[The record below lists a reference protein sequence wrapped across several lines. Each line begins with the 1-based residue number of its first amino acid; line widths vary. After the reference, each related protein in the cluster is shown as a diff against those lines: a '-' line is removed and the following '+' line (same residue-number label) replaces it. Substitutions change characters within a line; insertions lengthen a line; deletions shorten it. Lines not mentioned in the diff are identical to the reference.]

1 MAVSRKGGVWSAVTT
16 EAGKHYLRQGTYSSN
31 RHVARHGTA
40 VAVPVLGKES
50 PVSGRSAA
58 VSSKRTG
65 TRVSRSVRVGKVDE
79 RAEDLVARVVQAGGV
94 LEIDAEDYGTDYKGL
109 CKAAKQAPNLPFGKQ
124 LRVRKAGPW
133 WADGCEIY
141 FDEDFAAR
149 VVTRPVPVPQRVAT
163 YHPAVAAYRADSG
176 RHEVSKDSL
185 GRASRILQ
193 ALADEAVRRGYTVNA
208 VEKQADQYPSARIGA
223 LTDGQLWFVIDE
235 FSYRLRIR
243 EQGTRGR
250 RTVSSWPQRARMPLW
265 QQDQKSSLLPIAELR
280 ITLEKGSRRE
290 GRQAEFRDAKRAT
303 LEEQLPDVLR
313 ELEIRAA
320 EDSWRRLQEQRQ
332 AQDKSRHWERVMDQ
346 ARHDFRQAQLAAV
359 LREQLKNWRLGQE
372 LDAYLAAMEASIPGI
387 VGERQQMAATEWLT
401 WAREYRRSVDPLANP
416 LAMLTV
422 PEPTP
427 EDLKPFLQG
436 WNPYGPG
443 K

>member
-1 MAVSRKGGVWSAVTT
+1 MSFPTGYVSASKVPEAVEPCPPGLNGLGCHFGSRTRSPRCCR
-16 EAGKHYLRQGTYSSN
+16 LRNCGS
-31 RHVARHGTA
+31 
-40 VAVPVLGKES
+40 L
-50 PVSGRSAA
+50 
-58 VSSKRTG
+58 SKRAVG
-65 TRVSRSVRVGKVDE
+65 ARGGRLSSGMPSGPRWRSSCPMSYANWR
-79 RAEDLVARVVQAGGV
+79 
-94 LEIDAEDYGTDYKGL
+94 
-109 CKAAKQAPNLPFGKQ
+109 
-124 LRVRKAGPW
+124 
-133 WADGCEIY
+133 
-141 FDEDFAAR
+141 
-149 VVTRPVPVPQRVAT
+149 
-163 YHPAVAAYRADSG
+163 SG
-176 RHEVSKDSL
+176 
-185 GRASRILQ
+185 
-193 ALADEAVRRGYTVNA
+193 
-208 VEKQADQYPSARIGA
+208 
-223 LTDGQLWFVIDE
+223 
-235 FSYRLRIR
+235 
-243 EQGTRGR
+243 
-250 RTVSSWPQRARMPLW
+250 
-265 QQDQKSSLLPIAELR
+265 
-280 ITLEKGSRRE
+280 
-290 GRQAEFRDAKRAT
+290 
-303 LEEQLPDVLR
+303 QLPDVLR